1 MYTFWLVLVSLIWG
15 STFFLIKDTVN
26 TVNESFI
33 VFARCILAFAAMFI
47 YQLSKNRKDLLDKK
61 GFIYGSI
68 LGVLLA
74 ITYTSQTIGL
84 KFTSTGHSAFIT
96 SSAVIAVPFILYLLY
111 KFKILKIDIIAISI
125 VLIGLFLLTYDFES
139 EVNIGDL
146 ITVITALSCAFHIV
160 LAGRYVKKAN
170 TTTIVTYQF
179 FAASVVSLVAWL
191 LTQEGSLHLSP
202 KASYSLLYLGIMGTL
217 FCYFVSVWVQKY
229 VSSLKVAIIFSLEP
243 VFAAVFGF
251 FFIHE
256 VLNFKESVGAILIL
270 VGVILHSLLKH
281 RIQNKAS

>member
-96 SSAVIAVPFILYLLY
+96 SSAVIAVPFILYLLKKY
-111 KFKILKIDIIAISI
+111 KI
-125 VLIGLFLLTYDFES
+125 
-139 EVNIGDL
+139 
-146 ITVITALSCAFHIV
+146 
-160 LAGRYVKKAN
+160 
-170 TTTIVTYQF
+170 
-179 FAASVVSLVAWL
+179 
-191 LTQEGSLHLSP
+191 
-202 KASYSLLYLGIMGTL
+202 
-217 FCYFVSVWVQKY
+217 
-229 VSSLKVAIIFSLEP
+229 
-243 VFAAVFGF
+243 
-251 FFIHE
+251 
-256 VLNFKESVGAILIL
+256 
-270 VGVILHSLLKH
+270 
-281 RIQNKAS
+281 